1 MSTLL
6 LRLAGPMQSW
16 GTQSRFTVRDS
27 GLEPSKSGVIGLLCA
42 ALGRRRSEPV
52 DDLAALRMAVRVDRE
67 GKLSLD
73 YQTAGGVHRLGEVYG
88 VAKADGRGRPDT
100 VTSNRYYLAD
110 ADFLVGL
117 EGGDDLLTRIDR
129 ALDAPVWSLFLGRK
143 AFPPGVP
150 VVVRDG
156 LRRGAALEAAVAA
169 HPWPRE
175 DLAWPPWQPR
185 PSSLR
190 IVLESELGS
199 GTEIRRDQPLGAAF
213 LNRRFAY
220 RYVTTRFLALG
231 ADVPFAETKTCISRD
246 SS

>member
-52 DDLAALRMAVRVDRE
+52 DDLAALQMAVRVDRE
-67 GKLSLD
+67 GKVSLD
-73 YQTAGGVHRLGEVYG
+73 YQTAGGVHRLGQVYG
-88 VAKADGRGRPDT
+88 VAKAGEGRPDT
-100 VTSNRYYLAD
+100 VTSRRYYLAD

-117 EGGDDLLTRIDR
+117 EGSDDLLTRIGR
-129 ALDAPVWSLFLGRK
+129 ALEAPVWPLFLGRK

-150 VVVRDG
+150 VLVRDG
-156 LRRGAALEAAVAA
+156 LRRGASLEAALAA
-169 HPWPRE
+169 QPWPPE
-175 DLAWPPWQPR
+175 DLAWPPWQLR
-185 PSSLR
+185 PSLLR
-190 IVLESELGS
+190 VVVESELGP
-199 GTEIRRDQPLGAAF
+199 TAELRHDQPLGAAF
-213 LNRRFAY
+213 LHRRFAF
-220 RYVTTRFLALG
+220 RYVTTRFLRLG
-231 ADVPFAETKTCISRD
+231 ADVPLVETKACTSRD